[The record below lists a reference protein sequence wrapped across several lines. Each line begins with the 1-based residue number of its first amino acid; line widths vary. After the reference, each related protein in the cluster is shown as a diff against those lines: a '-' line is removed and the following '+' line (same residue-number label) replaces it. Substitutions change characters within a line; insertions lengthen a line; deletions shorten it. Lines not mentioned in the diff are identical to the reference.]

1 MTLPARLRAHEPAA
15 IREVYEAVTA
25 SRGVL
30 ADIGAALGLTG
41 TSSTRSVQ
49 AARLVTL
56 AGLDEQLAA
65 VQQEH
70 GTGQRGRP
78 VKRRARLTIAL
89 SADAFGLGAMLSPET
104 RARVV
109 DARGMTTALL
119 VVDEDGKI
127 AGQLVRAG

>member
-1 MTLPARLRAHEPAA
+1 MLF
-15 IREVYEAVTA
+15 
-25 SRGVL
+25 
-30 ADIGAALGLTG
+30 
-41 TSSTRSVQ
+41 RS
-49 AARLVTL
+49 
-56 AGLDEQLAA
+56 GLDEQLAA